1 LTPWFTTS
9 YIWLLNLFGFF
20 HTIIIIHYD
29 VLDWHINF
37 MPIFLFCLLIKL
49 VCTNEIS
56 SMSSS
61 SLLFKIDDVFL
72 DCMQRRWNTT
82 TQGLYIMFN
91 YCQHCEAYFICAIF
105 IDYWKWS
112 LP

>member
-61 SLLFKIDDVFL
+61 SLLFKIAPCFSRLHAKEVKHHDTRVVHHVSL
-72 DCMQRRWNTT
+72 LPT
-82 TQGLYIMFN
+82 L
-91 YCQHCEAYFICAIF
+91 
-105 IDYWKWS
+105 WS
-112 LP
+112 LFHLCNLHRLLKWNMP